1 MKIAISALQ
10 ADPDRQFSA
19 RFGRCKCFLITDS
32 AGVSWQEIDNLAAND
47 ANGAGS
53 RVVQLLADQGVDVV
67 VSGRYGPN
75 AYQAL
80 QAAEIEAYL
89 ATGGTPRELVKLF
102 EQGELKLTTGPTGDS
117 RHAGRGRGGR
127 W

>member
-10 ADPDRQFSA
+10 EDPDRQFSA

-32 AGVSWQEIDNLAAND
+32 AGASWQEIDNLAAND

-80 QAAEIEAYL
+80 QSAGIEAYL
-89 ATGGTPRELVKLF
+89 ASGGTPRELVGLF
-102 EQGELKLTTGPTGDS
+102 EEGELKLATGPTDGG